1 MSGTTRTSADLD
13 PRRRRTLFRAW
24 HRGIREMDLIMG
36 RFADAEIGNLSESEL
51 DEFEAL
57 IEVPDR
63 DLFKWLTARPRR
75 PRTTTRRSGAA
86 CATSTATT
94 RRSIRKGACR

>member
-36 RFADAEIGNLSESEL
+36 RFADAEIGVMSDADL
-51 DEFEAL
+51 DLFEAL

-63 DLFKWLTARPRR
+63 DLFRWLVGEEPAPANYDTALFRR
-75 PRTTTRRSGAA
+75 LKAFHKHDAPIHS
-86 CATSTATT
+86 
-94 RRSIRKGACR
+94 

>member
-13 PRRRRTLFRAW
+13 PRRRRLLFRSW

-36 RFADAEIGNLSESEL
+36 RFADAEIGTLTETEL
-51 DEFEAL
+51 DQFEAL

-63 DLFKWLTARPRR
+63 DLFKWLTGEAETPSNYDTAVWRR
-75 PRTTTRRSGAA
+75 VRAFHRHDAPIHS
-86 CATSTATT
+86 
-94 RRSIRKGACR
+94 